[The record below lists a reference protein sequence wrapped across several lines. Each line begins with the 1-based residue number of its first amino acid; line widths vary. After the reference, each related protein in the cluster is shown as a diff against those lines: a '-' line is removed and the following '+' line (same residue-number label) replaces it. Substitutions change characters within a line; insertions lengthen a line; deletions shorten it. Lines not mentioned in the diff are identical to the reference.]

1 MNLKEVDTE
10 LLIQE
15 LCDRGYIRVFWN
27 KEDIIFQDRANHVEI
42 DGVELTDEQVSEV
55 VYNIEQSFDA
65 NIGVNW
71 DVISEHISEVK
82 GN

>member
-15 LCDRGYIRVFWN
+15 LCNRGYIRVLWN
-27 KEDIIFQDRANHVEI
+27 KEDVTNIAERNDI
-42 DGVELTDEQVSEV
+42 ELTDEQVSEV
-55 VYNIEQSFDA
+55 IYNIEQSFDA

-71 DVISEHISEVK
+71 DVIANNIDNVI
-82 GN
+82 N

>member
-27 KEDIIFQDRANHVEI
+27 KEDIICQDRANHVEI
-42 DGVELTDEQVSEV
+42 DGVELTEEQVSEV

>member
-15 LCDRGYIRVFWN
+15 LCDRGYIRVLWN
-27 KEDIIFQDRANHVEI
+27 KEDVINTAEI
-42 DGVELTDEQVSEV
+42 NDIELTDEQVSEV
-55 VYNIEQSFDA
+55 IYNIEQSFDA

-71 DVISEHISEVK
+71 DVIANNIDNVI
-82 GN
+82 N